1 MLSSQRLTIDYQI
14 HLSPKWT
21 EVDESG
27 QGLSTF
33 VKGGRLVLSISQFL
47 HIMRNYIGTENKS
60 IPSFCAFFFALF
72 MKEPVSLRELG
83 LDDDDK
89 YYPFSKKSE
98 ISSANKMYAGERKI
112 PDLAVRAVNAK
123 LNKSKFLVEFED
135 IPFDARKNLCNE
147 LNKYGVH
154 CNTNNVDETCA
165 EIFNGIIQAELRKL
179 DGLKINPFDGRN
191 EVGEVIPPVPI
202 QPVRYADGFIYLP
215 DGEIIKLP
223 ATLKPNQDINETK
236 PPYINALYEVYSEKL
251 GRQITPENA
260 ENLPTDLKRHGE
272 RQRQAYFDAK
282 SIQHSVRDTFVDG
295 ERQFNAL
302 KDDAFDG
309 IEMVYFDEDYESGY
323 ARLKDVLKKITDTEL
338 SKSNLVNIKG
348 LISNQSKKGICHILV
363 DDDRIKSWV
372 NIDD

>member
-1 MLSSQRLTIDYQI
+1 M
-14 HLSPKWT
+14 
-21 EVDESG
+21 
-27 QGLSTF
+27 STF
-33 VKGGRLVLSISQFL
+33 CKGGRLVLSISQFL
-47 HIMRNYIGTENKS
+47 NIMKNYIGMENKS
-60 IPSFCAFFFALF
+60 IPSFCAFFFSLF
-72 MKEPVSLRELG
+72 MKEPVSPREIG

-89 YYPFSKKSE
+89 YYPFSKSSE
-98 ISSANKMYAGERKI
+98 KSSANKMYKGERGI
-112 PDLAVRAVNAK
+112 PELVVRAVNAK
-123 LNKSKFLVEFED
+123 LDKSKFLMEFED

-147 LNKYGVH
+147 LAKYGVQ
-154 CNTNNVDETCA
+154 CDTNNVDETCA

-215 DGEIIKLP
+215 DGEVIKLP
-223 ATLKPNQDINETK
+223 AALKPSQDINETK
-236 PPYINALYEVYSEKL
+236 LPYMNALCEVYSEKL
-251 GRQITPENA
+251 DKQITPETA
-260 ENLPTDLKRHGE
+260 ESLPNNLKQHLE

-295 ERQFNAL
+295 ERQFEAL

-309 IEMVYFDEDYESGY
+309 IEMIYFDDDYETGY
-323 ARLKDVLKKITDTEL
+323 ARLKAVLKKITDTEL

-372 NIDD
+372 NINE